1 MKAKISVKGRK
12 AFIQGVKALSSAEV
26 VATDLRAG
34 AGLVIAALGARGT
47 TVVKNINF
55 IDRGYEGFEKQL
67 QKLGAKI
74 IRVENNV
81 EAMY

>member
-12 AFIQGVKALSSAEV
+12 AFIQGVRRSAEV